1 LTNNQARRIMRR
13 AAIATLIAMSLALPA
28 LIAAPATA
36 RAPGTAPLPAA
47 RPAPAAA
54 VAPIRI
60 GQSASLVFR
69 APPPAA
75 AAPAAR
81 APIGD
86 TLVGEAGLTGH
97 IGFALID
104 MATGEVLD
112 ARHPDGAFP
121 PASTVK
127 AITAVYALETLGAEH
142 RFITE
147 LRIKG
152 QIRDGAL
159 RGALA
164 LVGGGDPELDTD
176 DLADMLAEAVRNGLT
191 DANGALIVDGG
202 ALAAIDRID
211 PEQPEHVAYNPS
223 VGGLNLNYNRALFEW
238 RKAKGGHDLAVRASA
253 RRNEPAISAV
263 TVALGTPGSEV
274 FTALGTQQGAEAWEV
289 APDALGKDG
298 RRWLP
303 VRSPDIYAGDT
314 LRALGAGRGVTLPAP
329 VARTAPRGMTV
340 IARHES
346 PELRDI
352 IRGMLR
358 WSTNL
363 TAEAIGL
370 AASGADGRAQRDLD
384 QSAGRMA
391 AWMARRAGLA
401 SRTGLVLRNHS
412 GLSAD
417 SRVTPLQVATFL
429 RAAALGAAPAPRQI
443 NPGGLVTLTG
453 AAPGD
458 QPAAYGAP
466 GVAAGVRNDVDL
478 PRGALHELMRPVALG
493 SGKNAPP
500 KGVQAV
506 AKTGT
511 LLFVRGLIG
520 YLDAASGRRLAFAIY
535 AEDLSR
541 RSGLSD
547 LESDRGATSWSNRA
561 RSMERRL
568 LNAWARRF

>member
-1 LTNNQARRIMRR
+1 MRR
-13 AAIATLIAMSLALPA
+13 AAAATLIAISLALPA
-28 LIAAPATA
+28 LIAAPADA

-47 RPAPAAA
+47 RPAPAVV
-54 VAPIRI
+54 VAPARA

-75 AAPAAR
+75 AAPAPVASV
-81 APIGD
+81 GD
-86 TLVGEAGLTGH
+86 ALAGEAGLTGH

-112 ARHPDGAFP
+112 ARHPDGPFP
-121 PASTVK
+121 PASTAK
-127 AITAVYALETLGAEH
+127 AVTAVYALEMLGAEH

-147 LRIKG
+147 LRAKG
-152 QIRDGAL
+152 PIRDGAL
-159 RGALA
+159 GGPLA

-176 DLADMLAEAVRNGLT
+176 DLADLLDEAARQGLT
-191 DANGALIVDGG
+191 RANGALIVDGG
-202 ALAAIDRID
+202 ALAAVERID

-238 RKAKGGHDLAVRASA
+238 RKAKGGHDLSVRAAA

-263 TVALGTPGSEV
+263 TVALGAPGADV
-274 FTALGTQQGAEAWEV
+274 FTALGNQQGAEAWEV

-314 LRALGAGRGVTLPAP
+314 LRALGAARGMTLPAP
-329 VARTAPRGMTV
+329 TAGAAPRGMTV

-346 PELRDI
+346 PQLRDI
-352 IRGMLR
+352 VRGMLR

-363 TAEAIGL
+363 TAETIGL

-401 SRTGLVLRNHS
+401 SRDGLALRNHS

-417 SRVTPLQVATFL
+417 SRVTPVQMATFL
-429 RAAALGAAPAPRQI
+429 RAAALGAGTAPPQI
-443 NPGGLVTLTG
+443 NPGGLVAVNGG
-453 AAPGD
+453 A
-458 QPAAYGAP
+458 PAAFGAP
-466 GVAAGVRNDVDL
+466 GVSAGVRNDADL
-478 PRGALHELMRPVALG
+478 PRGALHGLMRPVALG

-511 LLFVRGLIG
+511 LLFVRGLVG
-520 YLDAASGRRLAFAIY
+520 YLDAASGRRLVFAIY

-541 RSGLSD
+541 RSGLAD
-547 LESDRGATSWSNRA
+547 LESDRGASGWSRRA
-561 RSMERRL
+561 RTMERRM
-568 LNAWARRF
+568 LNAWARRY